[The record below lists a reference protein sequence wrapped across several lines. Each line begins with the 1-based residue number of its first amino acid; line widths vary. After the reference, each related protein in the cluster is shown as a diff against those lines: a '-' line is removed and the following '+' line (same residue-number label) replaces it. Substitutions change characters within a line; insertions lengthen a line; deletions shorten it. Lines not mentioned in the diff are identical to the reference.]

1 MPIPSETFMKR
12 VVVVCLAL
20 VGALP
25 AAGQAPAAPVSPAP
39 TPRPTAAAGPLKVAF
54 VSSRQ
59 ILQRTP
65 GYAAA
70 ESTFSKEVQGYRDE
84 VQKLQQQLDSAVQA
98 FDQQRIALSPAAAQ
112 QRQRDLQGMQQRL
125 QLRTDSLQ
133 QKAGQ
138 REQELLAPIQA
149 RVNSIIQGLRAEG
162 NYSFIFDA
170 DAPGNPIVAADPA
183 LDLTAKVLQRLQ
195 AAQ

>member
-1 MPIPSETFMKR
+1 MKR

-20 VGALP
+20 AGAVPVSAQNPASPAPPP
-25 AAGQAPAAPVSPAP
+25 AATAPAPRPAAPV
-39 TPRPTAAAGPLKVAF
+39 TLKFGF

-70 ESTFSKEVQGYRDE
+70 ESTFNKEVQGFRDE
-84 VQKLQQQLDSAVQA
+84 VQKLSQQLDSATQA
-98 FDQQRIALSPAAAQ
+98 YDQASIALSPAAKQQRLDQLRQMQTRMQQRSDELQQRAQ
-112 QRQRDLQGMQQRL
+112 QREG
-125 QLRTDSLQ
+125 
-133 QKAGQ
+133 
-138 REQELLAPIQA
+138 ELLQPIQA

-162 NYSFIFDA
+162 NYSFIFDT
-170 DAPGNPIVAADPA
+170 DAPGNPIIAADPA

-195 AAQ
+195 SAQ

>member
-1 MPIPSETFMKR
+1 MKR

-20 VGALP
+20 AGMR
-25 AAGQAPAAPVSPAP
+25 AAAAAAQAPAASPPAAPAP
-39 TPRPTAAAGPLKVAF
+39 RTAAPPGPLKLGF

-70 ESTFSKEVQGYRDE
+70 ESTFTKEVQGYRDE
-84 VQKLQQQLDSAVQA
+84 VTKLQQQLDSAVQA
-98 FDQQRIALSPAAAQ
+98 FDQQRIALSPTAAQ
-112 QRQRDLQGMQQRL
+112 QKQRDLQGMQQRL
-125 QLRTDSLQ
+125 QQRTDALQ
-133 QKAGQ
+133 QQAGQ

>member
-1 MPIPSETFMKR
+1 MMPGSAVTAIAPTPSPR
-12 VVVVCLAL
+12 PA
-20 VGALP
+20 ASP
-25 AAGQAPAAPVSPAP
+25 AAGPS
-39 TPRPTAAAGPLKVAF
+39 TSIGLKIGF

-70 ESTFSKEVQGYRDE
+70 ESTFTREVQGYRDE

-98 FDQQRIALSPAAAQ
+98 FDQASIALSPAVKQ

-125 QLRTDSLQ
+125 QQRTDSLQ
-133 QKAGQ
+133 QRAQ
-138 REQELLAPIQA
+138 VRESELLQPIQA

-162 NYSFIFDA
+162 NFAFIFDA
-170 DAPGNPIVAADPA
+170 DSPGSPIVAADPT
-183 LDLTAKVLQRLQ
+183 LDLTARVLQRLQ
-195 AAQ
+195 SAQ

>member
-1 MPIPSETFMKR
+1 MTLPGDAFMNR
-12 VVVVCLAL
+12 AVTVVWATLAL
-20 VGALP
+20 VTGTGA
-25 AAGQAPAAPVSPAP
+25 AAQAPSPGAQV
-39 TPRPTAAAGPLKVAF
+39 RIGF
-54 VSSRQ
+54 VKSRQ

-170 DAPGNPIVAADPA
+170 DAPGSPIVAADPA